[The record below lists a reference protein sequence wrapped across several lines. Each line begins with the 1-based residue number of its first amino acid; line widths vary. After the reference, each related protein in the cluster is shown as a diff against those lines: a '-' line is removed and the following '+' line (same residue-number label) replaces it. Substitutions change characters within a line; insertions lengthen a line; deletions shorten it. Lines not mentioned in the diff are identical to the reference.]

1 MFGCSEENNYLCTRK
16 TNMVPVVQL
25 VRMTDCGS
33 VGRRFETV
41 RAPLEEDGQSI
52 DWPFFVR

>member
-1 MFGCSEENNYLCTRK
+1 MFGSSEENDYLCTRK

-41 RAPLEEDGQSI
+41 RAPKVK
-52 DWPFFVR
+52 DW